1 MKVKFTSLFL
11 ILGILLPAIASAQRI
26 SVTQADALEIAKRQ
40 FQGQDVDYLIRDN
53 DHPTDWTIFVD
64 AEPMKGWAH
73 DCYILTIPKLA
84 TVPVKILIPSQI
96 EKRDMPP
103 MEDDFVPLEVKNRYG
118 DNIDSNHHHARVG
131 RPAQIDNPVAGR
143 TYAVILSGGI
153 NKYSNHYRYWNDCSF
168 IYQTLVNKYGV
179 PKGNIYPIMSD
190 GDDPEEDMEVW
201 NYATFISQ
209 PLDLDFDGEDE
220 TILAATKDNVRMTLE
235 TLAGRLQKDDHL
247 HFFVIDHGLRYED
260 VATGSY
266 ENNSQIC
273 LWTTKSMTKEELENR
288 DLKDYELARMLD
300 PICSKGVNV
309 SVVLGQCFSGGFID
323 DLSKIGCVVATASA
337 QDEGSWMCSDIE
349 YDEFVYHWIC
359 AVNEANHRG
368 VKINSDI
375 DNNGR
380 VTMEEAFLYAKNND
394 RKKEHPQYA
403 STPVSIG
410 EDLAFNHLPPAVDLY
425 IMDNPED
432 TGKEPNLTTD
442 KFWIS
447 PSVCVRNNPDKVFVH
462 QNPEYSSDHKKSY
475 IYVRVHNRGKEKF
488 DGTGKWIAAYWAE
501 ASTGIST
508 RTWKGVEIL
517 ENGYPKGG
525 YVGSG
530 QIGAVNPGEFVDIE
544 IPWTLPAIMES
555 LPDGNFHFCLLAKIM
570 DTGKDDLYQ
579 VNKSYFDL
587 KGSNDQAQ
595 KNVII
600 VKSKDLNKE
609 YNILVR
615 NLVPVDA
622 SYSLE
627 LVPRTDSD
635 NEFFNRA
642 KVSMTM
648 GKTLSDA
655 WEKGGSEFENIE
667 IPATIDNQN
676 ELKTVNF
683 VSPKGKLLKIALKA
697 NERDAVKLKFDFT
710 KNTGTKATY
719 TLDLIQKNSQ
729 GEIVGGETFIVDA
742 LVFSGVPIDPIIDVD
757 PIPAIDPQFRLSVS
771 KPEFAS
777 YQWLNEQGEVIGEN
791 DNVTVIPNPKN
802 KSFSVVAVTED
813 GEMFT
818 DSIDLSY
825 PFGIKSIAVADNN
838 IIVELKCNSQNNTS
852 LEIVSVL
859 DGEIKQSHIVP
870 SGINTLTLDV
880 SNLHK
885 GYYIVG
891 YRMKDEIIDRQRI
904 KL

>member
-1 MKVKFTSLFL
+1 MLKK
-11 ILGILLPAIASAQRI
+11 A
-26 SVTQADALEIAKRQ
+26 AL
-40 FQGQDVDYLIRDN
+40 
-53 DHPTDWTIFVD
+53 
-64 AEPMKGWAH
+64 
-73 DCYILTIPKLA
+73 
-84 TVPVKILIPSQI
+84 
-96 EKRDMPP
+96 
-103 MEDDFVPLEVKNRYG
+103 
-118 DNIDSNHHHARVG
+118 
-131 RPAQIDNPVAGR
+131 
-143 TYAVILSGGI
+143 
-153 NKYSNHYRYWNDCSF
+153 
-168 IYQTLVNKYGV
+168 
-179 PKGNIYPIMSD
+179 
-190 GDDPEEDMEVW
+190 
-201 NYATFISQ
+201 
-209 PLDLDFDGEDE
+209 
-220 TILAATKDNVRMTLE
+220 
-235 TLAGRLQKDDHL
+235 
-247 HFFVIDHGLRYED
+247 
-260 VATGSY
+260 
-266 ENNSQIC
+266 
-273 LWTTKSMTKEELENR
+273 
-288 DLKDYELARMLD
+288 
-300 PICSKGVNV
+300 
-309 SVVLGQCFSGGFID
+309 
-323 DLSKIGCVVATASA
+323 
-337 QDEGSWMCSDIE
+337 
-349 YDEFVYHWIC
+349 
-359 AVNEANHRG
+359 
-368 VKINSDI
+368 
-375 DNNGR
+375 
-380 VTMEEAFLYAKNND
+380 
-394 RKKEHPQYA
+394 
-403 STPVSIG
+403 
-410 EDLAFNHLPPAVDLY
+410 
-425 IMDNPED
+425 
-432 TGKEPNLTTD
+432 
-442 KFWIS
+442 
-447 PSVCVRNNPDKVFVH
+447 
-462 QNPEYSSDHKKSY
+462 
-475 IYVRVHNRGKEKF
+475 
-488 DGTGKWIAAYWAE
+488 
-501 ASTGIST
+501 
-508 RTWKGVEIL
+508 
-517 ENGYPKGG
+517 
-525 YVGSG
+525 
-530 QIGAVNPGEFVDIE
+530 
-544 IPWTLPAIMES
+544 
-555 LPDGNFHFCLLAKIM
+555 
-570 DTGKDDLYQ
+570 
-579 VNKSYFDL
+579 KSYFDL

-615 NLVPVDA
+615 NLVSVDA

-642 KVSMTM
+642 KATMTM

-771 KPEFAS
+771 KPEFTS

-791 DNVTVIPNPKN
+791 DNVTVTPNPKS

-825 PFGIKSIAVADNN
+825 PFGIKSIAVTDNN

-880 SNLHK
+880 SNLNK